1 MSRVIKYRLGNKWK
15 QITNINN
22 VQSIRRCSHGKLS
35 TVKLGPV
42 FKVMYKQPTIQ
53 PKPLKITRNS
63 TFDIM
68 NRRQQSLNIKEPPKN
83 EKTPECKKENK
94 KLDMSQMWSDKLEER
109 YQNWRLLPPVLL
121 IIILVIS
128 TFREI

>member
-1 MSRVIKYRLGNKWK
+1 MSRVIKYRLENKWK

-22 VQSIRRCSHGKLS
+22 VQYVRRCSHGKLS

-42 FKVMYKQPTIQ
+42 FKVMYKQPTMQ

-68 NRRQQSLNIKEPPKN
+68 NRRQQSLNITEPPKN
-83 EKTPECKKENK
+83 EKTPEFKEEK
-94 KLDMSQMWSDKLEER
+94 KLEMWSDKMEER